1 MGPNG
6 PFLLGDRDFSVVKRN
21 YEGEGGDQLSVQFYV
36 HSDYS
41 LLQSALTIERL
52 VKRAEQ
58 LGIEM
63 LALTDYN
70 TTAGH
75 YEFQE
80 RCKRAGI
87 KPILGL
93 ELSVQYQNAKEAPV
107 VLIAVTQLGYEN
119 LLRLASLPVPISY
132 ANLVEF
138 KGGLALLEGVGT
150 TPMGELLAAGRL
162 EDAMRLDAWYKK
174 QFGPWYYLRWQ
185 AGEREDLVNH
195 FPDNQF
201 ILCRDV
207 RYAHPQAREIL
218 EVMAQIG
225 RIEPVIPPH
234 PMLGWEELQEKF
246 TGPERVVE
254 QTLQLAKACDVQLRG
269 EQVLPPHPSGQNLT
283 DLAFEGARERY
294 GEVTEAVRAR
304 LVEELTVIEEL
315 GFADYFLI
323 VADIVRS
330 AKEAQIPV
338 GPGRGSAAGSL
349 VAYCLGIT
357 EVDPIEY
364 DLLFERFLNIDR
376 RSMPDIDLDF
386 PDIKRDLVINY
397 VKEKYGKNHV
407 VTMTTFTNLTTKTS
421 MRDIARQMQLSQ
433 ERINAI
439 IASHAKGILDETDKE
454 AMRLIEVA
462 QTIEGIPRQTGT
474 HPAGIILSKN
484 DLTKRIP
491 LMLGPKDIYQS
502 QLEASDLENLGFLK
516 IDFLGLKNLTMIEDI
531 LKLIQKPLKLS
542 DIPLN
547 DKKTFDMLSNA
558 DVEGVFQLESSGMRR
573 TLLKLKPSTFED
585 IVAILALYRP
595 GPMQFIDDYIARR
608 HGKSYE
614 KIDPEMDEILKNT
627 YGIIVYQEQIMKILQ
642 TYAGYSLSQ
651 ADIIRRAIS
660 KKDHQLIEQERMKFI
675 ESAKKLNKPVE
686 TAIRIYNHIEKFAD
700 YGFNRSH
707 SVAYAFIAYHMA
719 YLKAHYYPQFMS
731 VLMSQ
736 NVSNTGYLK
745 TLVDDVIAQGIDVL
759 PPNINVSKLE
769 FMPYKNG
776 LLAPLTVIKGI
787 GLNTAKK
794 IIELQPFT
802 DYDDFKI
809 KVKDVINEQTIQTL
823 IYAGALD
830 SFKLNRAT
838 LLDQNNL
845 DQTGFENFLK
855 DYQTPNIEELPFIE
869 LKNQELQTLGFN
881 LKYLKD
887 EHLEKL
893 MKQYKIQPMTL
904 EHQSIRTIGVIENVK
919 IIHTK
924 KGDPMAFVTLNNG
937 ITLDLTVFPN
947 QYKAYQSLLSDRY
960 IYIEATKDSKQNK
973 ANKYIVRTIK
983 KVKE

>member
-1 MGPNG
+1 MIGSLYTQSTYSILKSTLHLDVIFKHAKQEGFDFVAIVDDSNLHSLYKRLILSKQYNIPTIVG
-6 PFLLGDRDFSVVKRN
+6 FLYTFYIENYAIDLLMYAKDDRTLENLIRLNSKLQVQSDVSFEDCLTLLNELIVVLPSTQNFIHQNIGQLVMIKSVIEYIKKHIK
-21 YEGEGGDQLSVQFYV
+21 GFYIGISGA
-36 HSDYS
+36 SDIEENIIMPE
-41 LLQSALTIERL
+41 LVTIAKEL
-52 VKRAEQ
+52 K
-58 LGIEM
+58 LKCLPTM
-63 LALTDYN
+63 LA
-70 TTAGH
+70 A
-75 YEFQE
+75 YEKMENRVTYEIVNQIRDSKFKAMDVDMHLVHKKDLLNQYKAYPE
-80 RCKRAGI
+80 VFTNLKTI
-87 KPILGL
+87 FSDTKYSYL
-93 ELSVQYQNAKEAPV
+93 EKLE
-107 VLIAVTQLGYEN
+107 T
-119 LLRLASLPVPISY
+119 LPVFSTKD
-132 ANLVEF
+132 NVESHIYLKALADF
-138 KGGLALLEGVGT
+138 GLQK
-150 TPMGELLAAGRL
+150 RL
-162 EDAMRLDAWYKK
+162 ENKGLKLNKTYMNRL
-174 QFGPWYYLRWQ
+174 
-185 AGEREDLVNH
+185 NH
-195 FPDNQF
+195 E
-201 ILCRDV
+201 LDV
-207 RYAHPQAREIL
+207 IHQMGY
-218 EVMAQIG
+218 
-225 RIEPVIPPH
+225 
-234 PMLGWEELQEKF
+234 
-246 TGPERVVE
+246 
-254 QTLQLAKACDVQLRG
+254 D
-269 EQVLPPHPSGQNLT
+269 
-283 DLAFEGARERY
+283 
-294 GEVTEAVRAR
+294 
-304 LVEELTVIEEL
+304 
-315 GFADYFLI
+315 DYFLI
-323 VADIVRS
+323 VYDFVRFAKVNDIL
-330 AKEAQIPV
+330 V

-386 PDIKRDLVINY
+386 PDIKRDLVIDY

-542 DIPLN
+542 AIPLN

-614 KIDPEMDEILKNT
+614 KIDPEMDEILKST

-660 KKDHQLIEQERMKFI
+660 KKDHQLIEQEKTKFI

-686 TAIRIYNHIEKFAD
+686 TATRIYNHIEKFAD

-707 SVAYAFIAYHMA
+707 SVAYAFISYHMA

-794 IIELQPFT
+794 IIELQPFK

-869 LKNQELQTLGFN
+869 LKNQELQALGFN

-947 QYKAYQSLLSDRY
+947 QYKVYQSLLSDRY